1 MLEKLIN
8 FAVDTIQQ
16 IQFDDY
22 DEKEFAIAKV
32 GFLSTRPNSHGLEIS
47 EEVLRKCASTVL
59 GKWMVAKMNW
69 LGTDTMSH
77 ETDEQIM
84 GAFPKDQEIEFVE
97 DDDGYLRAYATAVIS
112 KLYAKKY
119 CDIFGKDNNRAV
131 SVEMKVQS
139 ENNEDMNDIVLS
151 FSITAVTT
159 LGKGIAPS
167 CPESDVTMIR
177 FSQEDADAY
186 FNKMNEHNLT
196 PLKKFAKE
204 RIESM
209 AKTYKIDKSKEAMSD
224 KAWGEV
230 DKASMRDKIMEAG
243 NKATLVKAVYML
255 VEDGWEEAPSEH
267 LKYPVMELKGDTF
280 VYNRDGLASA
290 LGYAKK
296 ENETSVVNKIEK
308 IYKKL
313 DLDDNEGGKEEKM
326 AEIEFSAVNIG
337 DLWGRVWEAIRGHDA
352 WDYCIQGIYEEDNQK
367 FAVLIDR
374 EQKLYRLDFSLTE
387 EGMVVSDEL
396 IEVKQEFT
404 DTDNIKKFA
413 EPENVER
420 YTKFADPKDE
430 DDESDDKDDKDDED
444 EDEDEPKEEPTKM
457 SEDEMMAKIAE
468 LEKSVE
474 ERDHIIMDKDTELE
488 ELRAYKAAVVAKEMA
503 CRVDSVMEEVRTYI
517 NDEQFAEFKAE
528 GLSCGENDIDAWSN
542 KVKATC
548 FSEVKKNIKKDD
560 KGVFSFAMPKVIK
573 HSDPNSVWEKLEN
586 K

>member
-47 EEVLRKCASTVL
+47 EEVLRECASTVL

-69 LGTDTMSH
+69 LGTDATTHVPSEH
-77 ETDEQIM
+77 IM
-84 GAFPKDQEIEFVE
+84 GSFPKDQDVEFVE
-97 DDDGYLRAYATAVIS
+97 DDDGYLRAYATAIIS
-112 KLYAKKY
+112 KRYAKDY
-119 CDIFGKDNNRAV
+119 CKMFDDDNERAV
-131 SVEMKVQS
+131 SVEMAVIT
-139 ENNEDMNDIVLS
+139 ENGEDMNDNVLS
-151 FSITAVTT
+151 FNIVGVTT
-159 LGKGIAPS
+159 LGKNVAPS

-230 DKASMRDKIMEAG
+230 DKTAMRDKIMEAD
-243 NKATLVKAVYML
+243 NKAILVKAVYML

-296 ENETSVVNKIEK
+296 ENETTVVNKIEK

-337 DLWGRVWEAIRGHDA
+337 DLWGRVYAAIREHDA

-367 FAVLIDR
+367 FAILIDR
-374 EQKLYRLDFSLTE
+374 DQKLYRLDFSLTE
-387 EGMVVSDEL
+387 EGMTTSDEL
-396 IEVKQEFT
+396 TEVKQEFIE
-404 DTDNIKKFA
+404 TDNIKKFA
-413 EPENVER
+413 EPENVEQ
-420 YTKFADPKDE
+420 YTKFADPKKDE
-430 DDESDDKDDKDDED
+430 GEGEEGEEKPDEG
-444 EDEDEPKEEPTKM
+444 EPTKM

-517 NDEQFAEFKAE
+517 NDEQFAEFRAE

-573 HSDPNSVWEKLEN
+573 HSDPNSIWEKLEN

>member
-47 EEVLRKCASTVL
+47 EEVLRECASTVL

-69 LGTDTMSH
+69 LGTDATTHVPSEH
-77 ETDEQIM
+77 IM
-84 GAFPKDQEIEFVE
+84 GSFPKDQDIEFAE
-97 DDDGYLRAYATAVIS
+97 DDDGYLRAYATAIIS
-112 KLYAKKY
+112 KRYAKDY
-119 CDIFGKDNNRAV
+119 CKMFDDDNERAV
-131 SVEMKVQS
+131 SVEMSVIT
-139 ENNEDMNDIVLS
+139 ENGEDINDKVLS
-151 FSITAVTT
+151 FNIVGVTT
-159 LGKGIAPS
+159 LGKNVAPS

-224 KAWGEV
+224 EAWGEV
-230 DKASMRDKIMEAG
+230 DKTAMRDKIMEAS

-296 ENETSVVNKIEK
+296 EDETTVVNKIEK

-337 DLWGRVWEAIRGHDA
+337 DLWGRVYAVIREHDA

-367 FAVLIDR
+367 FAILIDR
-374 EQKLYRLDFSLTE
+374 DQKLYRLDFSLTE
-387 EGMVVSDEL
+387 EGMTASDEL
-396 IEVKQEFT
+396 AEVKQEFT
-404 DTDNIKKFA
+404 ETDNIKKFA
-413 EPENVER
+413 EPENVEQ
-420 YTKFADPKDE
+420 YTKFADPKKNEGEGEVGEKKPDE
-430 DDESDDKDDKDDED
+430 G
-444 EDEDEPKEEPTKM
+444 EPTKM

-468 LEKSVE
+468 LEKSIE

-573 HSDPNSVWEKLEN
+573 HSDPNSIWEKLEN

>member
-47 EEVLRKCASTVL
+47 EKVLRECASTVL

-69 LGTDTMSH
+69 LGTDATTHVPSEH
-77 ETDEQIM
+77 IM
-84 GAFPKDQEIEFVE
+84 GSFPKDQDVEFVE
-97 DDDGYLRAYATAVIS
+97 DDDGYLRAYATAIIS
-112 KLYAKKY
+112 KRYAKDY
-119 CDIFGKDNNRAV
+119 CKMFDDDNERAV
-131 SVEMKVQS
+131 SVEMSVIT
-139 ENNEDMNDIVLS
+139 ENGEDINDKVLS
-151 FSITAVTT
+151 FNIVGVTT
-159 LGKGIAPS
+159 LGKNVAPS

-230 DKASMRDKIMEAG
+230 DKTAMRDKIMEAS

-296 ENETSVVNKIEK
+296 EDETTVVNKIEK

-337 DLWGRVWEAIRGHDA
+337 DLWGRVYAAIHEHDA

-367 FAVLIDR
+367 FAIIADR
-374 EQKLYRLDFSLTE
+374 DQKLYRLDFSLTE
-387 EGMVVSDEL
+387 EGMTISDEL
-396 IEVKQEFT
+396 TEVRQEFT

-413 EPENVER
+413 EPENVEQ
-420 YTKFADPKDE
+420 YTKFA
-430 DDESDDKDDKDDED
+430 
-444 EDEDEPKEEPTKM
+444 EPKKEPEGKPETKM

-468 LEKSVE
+468 LEKSIE

-573 HSDPNSVWEKLEN
+573 HSDPNSIWEKLEN

>member
-8 FAVDTIQQ
+8 FTVDTIQQ

-47 EEVLRKCASTVL
+47 EKVLRECASTVL

-69 LGTDTMSH
+69 LGTDATTH
-77 ETDEQIM
+77 EPDEQIM
-84 GAFPKDQEIEFVE
+84 GIFPKEQEIEFVE

-112 KLYAKKY
+112 KMYAKKY
-119 CDIFGKDNNRAV
+119 YDMFVDDNERAV
-131 SVEMKVQS
+131 SVEMRVET
-139 ENNEDMNDIVLS
+139 ENGDDTNDKVLS
-151 FSITAVTT
+151 LNIVGVTT
-159 LGKGIAPS
+159 LGKAVKPS

-186 FNKMNEHNLT
+186 FNKINEHNLT

-204 RIESM
+204 RIGSM

-230 DKASMRDKIMEAG
+230 DKTTMRDKIMEAN

-280 VYNRDGLASA
+280 VYNRDGLTSA

-296 ENETSVVNKIEK
+296 ENETTVVNKIEK

-337 DLWGRVWEAIRGHDA
+337 DLWGRVYAAIREHDA

-367 FAVLIDR
+367 FAILIDR
-374 EQKLYRLDFSLTE
+374 DQKLYRLDFSLTE
-387 EGMVVSDEL
+387 EGMTASDEL
-396 IEVKQEFT
+396 AEVKQEFT
-404 DTDNIKKFA
+404 ETDNIKKFA
-413 EPENVER
+413 EPENVEQ

-430 DDESDDKDDKDDED
+430 DDESDDKDDED
-444 EDEDEPKEEPTKM
+444 ENEHKEEPTKM
-457 SEDEMMAKIAE
+457 SKDEMMAKIAE

-573 HSDPNSVWEKLEN
+573 HSDPNSIWEKLEN

>member
-47 EEVLRKCASTVL
+47 EKVLRECASTVL

-69 LGTDTMSH
+69 LGTDATTHVPSEH
-77 ETDEQIM
+77 IM
-84 GAFPKDQEIEFVE
+84 GSFPKDQDVEFVE
-97 DDDGYLRAYATAVIS
+97 DDDGYLRAYATAIIS
-112 KLYAKKY
+112 KRYAKDY
-119 CDIFGKDNNRAV
+119 CKMFDDDNERAV
-131 SVEMKVQS
+131 SVEMSVIT
-139 ENNEDMNDIVLS
+139 ENGEDINDKVLS
-151 FSITAVTT
+151 FNIVGVTT
-159 LGKGIAPS
+159 LGKNVAPS

-230 DKASMRDKIMEAG
+230 DKTAMRDKIMEAS

-280 VYNRDGLASA
+280 VYNWDGLASA

-296 ENETSVVNKIEK
+296 ENETTVVNKIEK

-337 DLWGRVWEAIRGHDA
+337 DLWGHVYTAIREHDA

-367 FAVLIDR
+367 FAILIDR
-374 EQKLYRLDFSLTE
+374 DQKLYRLNFSLTE
-387 EGMVVSDEL
+387 EGFGYDEEL
-396 IEVKQEFT
+396 VEVKQEFT

-413 EPENVER
+413 EPENVEQ
-420 YTKFADPKDE
+420 YTKFADPKGE
-430 DDESDDKDDKDDED
+430 DDEPDDKDDED
-444 EDEDEPKEEPTKM
+444 EDEPEEEPTKM

-573 HSDPNSVWEKLEN
+573 HSDPNSIWEKLEN

>member
-47 EEVLRKCASTVL
+47 EKVLRECASTVL

-69 LGTDTMSH
+69 LGTDATTH
-77 ETDEQIM
+77 EPDEQIM
-84 GAFPKDQEIEFVE
+84 GIFPKEQEIEFVE

-112 KLYAKKY
+112 KMYAKKY
-119 CDIFGKDNNRAV
+119 CDMFVDDNERAV
-131 SVEMKVQS
+131 SVEMGVET
-139 ENNEDMNDIVLS
+139 ENGEDMNDKVLS
-151 FSITAVTT
+151 LNIVGVTT
-159 LGKGIAPS
+159 LGKAVKPS

-209 AKTYKIDKSKEAMSD
+209 AKTYKIDKSKEAMSE

-230 DKASMRDKIMEAG
+230 DKTAMRDKIMEAD
-243 NKATLVKAVYML
+243 NKDSLVKAVYML

-296 ENETSVVNKIEK
+296 ENETTVVNKIEK

-337 DLWGRVWEAIRGHDA
+337 DLWGRVYAVIREHDA

-367 FAVLIDR
+367 FAILIDR
-374 EQKLYRLDFSLTE
+374 DQKLYRLDFSLTE
-387 EGMVVSDEL
+387 EGMTASDEL
-396 IEVKQEFT
+396 AEVKQEFT
-404 DTDNIKKFA
+404 ETDNIKKFA
-413 EPENVER
+413 EPENVEQ
-420 YTKFADPKDE
+420 YTKFADPKKNEGEGEVGEKKPDE
-430 DDESDDKDDKDDED
+430 G
-444 EDEDEPKEEPTKM
+444 EPTKM

-468 LEKSVE
+468 LEKSIE

-573 HSDPNSVWEKLEN
+573 HSDPNSIWEKLEN

>member
-47 EEVLRKCASTVL
+47 EEVLRECASTVL

-69 LGTDTMSH
+69 LGTDATTHVPSEH
-77 ETDEQIM
+77 IM
-84 GAFPKDQEIEFVE
+84 GSFPKDQDVEFVE
-97 DDDGYLRAYATAVIS
+97 DDDGYLRAYATAIIS
-112 KLYAKKY
+112 KRYAKDY
-119 CDIFGKDNNRAV
+119 CKMFDDDNERAV
-131 SVEMKVQS
+131 SVEMAVVT
-139 ENNEDMNDIVLS
+139 ENGEDINDKVLS
-151 FSITAVTT
+151 FNIVGVTT
-159 LGKGIAPS
+159 LGKNVAPS

-177 FSQEDADAY
+177 FSQEDADDY

-224 KAWGEV
+224 KAWGDV
-230 DKASMRDKIMEAG
+230 DKVSMRDKIMEAD

-296 ENETSVVNKIEK
+296 ENETTVVNKIEK

-337 DLWGRVWEAIRGHDA
+337 DLWGRVYAVIREHDA

-367 FAVLIDR
+367 FAILIDR
-374 EQKLYRLDFSLTE
+374 DQKLYRLDFSLTE
-387 EGMVVSDEL
+387 EGMTASDEL
-396 IEVKQEFT
+396 TEVKQEFT

-413 EPENVER
+413 EPENVEQ
-420 YTKFADPKDE
+420 YTKFA
-430 DDESDDKDDKDDED
+430 
-444 EDEDEPKEEPTKM
+444 EPEQKPEKEPEEKPETKM

-573 HSDPNSVWEKLEN
+573 HSDPNSIWEKLEN

>member
-47 EEVLRKCASTVL
+47 EKVLRECASTVL

-69 LGTDTMSH
+69 LGTDATTHVPSEH
-77 ETDEQIM
+77 IM
-84 GAFPKDQEIEFVE
+84 GSFPKDQDIEFAE
-97 DDDGYLRAYATAVIS
+97 DDDGYLRAYATAIIS
-112 KLYAKKY
+112 KRYAKDY
-119 CDIFGKDNNRAV
+119 CKMFDDDNERAV
-131 SVEMKVQS
+131 SVEMSVIT
-139 ENNEDMNDIVLS
+139 ENGEDINDKVLS
-151 FSITAVTT
+151 FNIVGVTT
-159 LGKGIAPS
+159 LGKNVAPS

-209 AKTYKIDKSKEAMSD
+209 AKTYKIDKSKEAMSE

-230 DKASMRDKIMEAG
+230 DKAAMRDKIMEAS

-296 ENETSVVNKIEK
+296 ENEITVVNKIEK

-337 DLWGRVWEAIRGHDA
+337 DLWGRVYAAIREHDA

-367 FAVLIDR
+367 FAILIDR
-374 EQKLYRLDFSLTE
+374 DQKLYRLDFSLTE
-387 EGMVVSDEL
+387 EGMTASDEL
-396 IEVKQEFT
+396 AEVKQEFT
-404 DTDNIKKFA
+404 ETDNIKKFA
-413 EPENVER
+413 EPENVEQ
-420 YTKFADPKDE
+420 YTKFANPKDE
-430 DDESDDKDDKDDED
+430 DDEPDGKDD

-468 LEKSVE
+468 LEKSIE

-573 HSDPNSVWEKLEN
+573 HSDPNSIWEKLEN

>member
-47 EEVLRKCASTVL
+47 EKVLRECASTVL

-69 LGTDTMSH
+69 LGTDATTHVPSEH
-77 ETDEQIM
+77 IM
-84 GAFPKDQEIEFVE
+84 GSFPKDQDIEFVE
-97 DDDGYLRAYATAVIS
+97 DDDGYLRAYATAIIS
-112 KLYAKKY
+112 KRYAKDY
-119 CDIFGKDNNRAV
+119 CKMFDDDNERAV
-131 SVEMKVQS
+131 SVEMSVIT
-139 ENNEDMNDIVLS
+139 ENGEDINDKVLS
-151 FSITAVTT
+151 FNIVGVTT
-159 LGKGIAPS
+159 LGKNVAPS

-230 DKASMRDKIMEAG
+230 DKTAMRDKIMEAS

-296 ENETSVVNKIEK
+296 EDETTVVNKIEK

-337 DLWGRVWEAIRGHDA
+337 DLWGRVYAAIREHDA

-367 FAVLIDR
+367 FAILIDR
-374 EQKLYRLDFSLTE
+374 DQKLYRLDFSLTE
-387 EGMVVSDEL
+387 EGMTASDEL
-396 IEVKQEFT
+396 VEVEQEFT
-404 DTDNIKKFA
+404 EIDNIKKFA
-413 EPENVER
+413 EPENVEQ

-430 DDESDDKDDKDDED
+430 DDESDDKDD

-573 HSDPNSVWEKLEN
+573 HSDPNSIWEKLEN

>member
-1 MLEKLIN
+1 M
-8 FAVDTIQQ
+8 
-16 IQFDDY
+16 
-22 DEKEFAIAKV
+22 
-32 GFLSTRPNSHGLEIS
+32 
-47 EEVLRKCASTVL
+47 
-59 GKWMVAKMNW
+59 M
-69 LGTDTMSH
+69 
-77 ETDEQIM
+77 
-84 GAFPKDQEIEFVE
+84 
-97 DDDGYLRAYATAVIS
+97 
-112 KLYAKKY
+112 
-119 CDIFGKDNNRAV
+119 
-131 SVEMKVQS
+131 
-139 ENNEDMNDIVLS
+139 
-151 FSITAVTT
+151 
-159 LGKGIAPS
+159 
-167 CPESDVTMIR
+167 TMIR

-204 RIESM
+204 RTESM
-209 AKTYKIDKSKEAMSD
+209 AEKNDYVNHPIDTSKEVLYEGEWD
-224 KAWGEV
+224 GQKAKQ
-230 DKASMRDKIMEAG
+230 D
-243 NKATLVKAVYML
+243 LVKEKNFKFLAPKVCMKL
-255 VEDGWEEAPSEH
+255 EEGWEDREVTK
-267 LKYPVMELKGDTF
+267 LGYPVMMLYDGKW
-280 VYNRDGLASA
+280 VYSRQGLASA

-296 ENETSVVNKIEK
+296 ENETTVVNKIEK

-326 AEIEFSAVNIG
+326 AEIEFSAVDIS
-337 DLWGRVWEAIRGHDA
+337 DMWSRLWHEINEIHHWE
-352 WDYCIQGIYEEDNQK
+352 YGIVGVFEEDNKK
-367 FAVLIDR
+367 FAVLRDNDG
-374 EQKLYRLDFSLTE
+374 KLYRLDFSLTE
-387 EGMVVSDEL
+387 DGMTVADEVV
-396 IEVKQEFT
+396 EVKQEFT
-404 DTDNIKKFA
+404 ETDNIKKFA
-413 EPENVER
+413 EPENVEQ

-430 DDESDDKDDKDDED
+430 DDEPGDKDDK
-444 EDEDEPKEEPTKM
+444 DEDEPKEEPTKM

-468 LEKSVE
+468 LEKSIE

>member
-47 EEVLRKCASTVL
+47 EEVLRECASTVL

-69 LGTDTMSH
+69 LGTDATTHVPSEH
-77 ETDEQIM
+77 IM
-84 GAFPKDQEIEFVE
+84 GSFPKDQDIEFVE
-97 DDDGYLRAYATAVIS
+97 DDGGYLRAYATAIIS
-112 KLYAKKY
+112 KRYAKDY
-119 CDIFGKDNNRAV
+119 CKMFDDDNERAV
-131 SVEMKVQS
+131 SVEMSVIT
-139 ENNEDMNDIVLS
+139 ENGEDINDNVLS
-151 FSITAVTT
+151 FNIVGVTT
-159 LGKGIAPS
+159 LGKNVAPS

-230 DKASMRDKIMEAG
+230 DKTAMRDKIMEAD

-255 VEDGWEEAPSEH
+255 VENGWEEAPSEH

-296 ENETSVVNKIEK
+296 ENETTVVNKIEK

-313 DLDDNEGGKEEKM
+313 NLDDIEGKEEKM
-326 AEIEFSAVNIG
+326 SEKVEFN
-337 DLWGRVWEAIRGHDA
+337 ET
-352 WDYCIQGIYEEDNQK
+352 
-367 FAVLIDR
+367 
-374 EQKLYRLDFSLTE
+374 EQIMASE
-387 EGMVVSDEL
+387 PE
-396 IEVKQEFT
+396 EVKEE
-404 DTDNIKKFA
+404 KA
-413 EPENVER
+413 EMSETSTEMAEGEKVECAESE
-420 YTKFADPKDE
+420 KVE
-430 DDESDDKDDKDDED
+430 DDKPEEKSET
-444 EDEDEPKEEPTKM
+444 EGEPAKM

-560 KGVFSFAMPKVIK
+560 KGVFSFAMPCPTHK
-573 HSDPNSVWEKLEN
+573 SNSNSVWDRLEN

>member
-1 MLEKLIN
+1 MLKKLIN
-8 FAVDTIQQ
+8 FAVDTIQR

-22 DEKEFAIAKV
+22 DDKEFAIAKV

-47 EEVLRKCASTVL
+47 EEVLRECASTVL

-69 LGTDTMSH
+69 LGTDATTH
-77 ETDEQIM
+77 EPDEQIM
-84 GAFPKDQEIEFVE
+84 GSFPKEQEIEFVK

-112 KLYAKKY
+112 KMYAKKY
-119 CDIFGKDNNRAV
+119 YDMFVDDNERAV
-131 SVEMKVQS
+131 SVEMRVET
-139 ENNEDMNDIVLS
+139 ENGDDMNDKVLS
-151 FSITAVTT
+151 LNIIGVTT
-159 LGKGIAPS
+159 LGKAVNPS

-209 AKTYKIDKSKEAMSD
+209 AKTYKIDKSKGAMSD

-230 DKASMRDKIMEAG
+230 DKAAMRDKIMEAA

-255 VEDGWEEAPSEH
+255 VENGWEEAPSEH

-296 ENETSVVNKIEK
+296 ENEATVVNKIEK

-337 DLWGRVWEAIRGHDA
+337 DLWGHVYHAIHEHDV

-374 EQKLYRLDFSLTE
+374 DQKLYRLNFSLTE
-387 EGMVVSDEL
+387 EGFSYDEEL
-396 IEVKQEFT
+396 VEVKQEFT

-413 EPENVER
+413 EPENVEQ
-420 YTKFADPKDE
+420 YTEFADLKKDE
-430 DDESDDKDDKDDED
+430 GEGEEGEEKPDEGK
-444 EDEDEPKEEPTKM
+444 PTKM
-457 SEDEMMAKIAE
+457 SEDEMMTKIAE

-548 FSEVKKNIKKDD
+548 FSEVKKTIKKDD

-573 HSDPNSVWEKLEN
+573 HSDPNSIWEKLEN

>member
-1 MLEKLIN
+1 MEKNIN
-8 FAVDTIQQ
+8 FQM
-16 IQFDDY
+16 
-22 DEKEFAIAKV
+22 EEIAPDWLNEYPEDKFTV
-32 GFLSTRPNSHGLEIS
+32 FKACFLSTQKNSHNLDIS
-47 EEVLRKCASTVL
+47 AEVLKRDAKTILGNFLVAKLQYGDASTHL
-59 GKWMVAKMNW
+59 PSEIIYGY
-69 LGTDTMSH
+69 
-77 ETDEQIM
+77 
-84 GAFPKDQEIEFVE
+84 FPKEQDVEFE
-97 DDDGYLRAYATAVIS
+97 DTQDGIVKAWAYCVIS
-112 KLYAKKY
+112 KQYGQEFNE
-119 CDIFGKDNNRAV
+119 IFDLQNLRNT
-131 SVEMKVQS
+131 SVEMKVKVVDDADEGEVES
-139 ENNEDMNDIVLS
+139 FDIYGLTCLGLS
-151 FSITAVTT
+151 V
-159 LGKGIAPS
+159 KGS
-167 CPESDVTMIR
+167 CPDAMMTMIR

-230 DKASMRDKIMEAG
+230 DKVAMRDKIMEAS
-243 NKATLVKAVYML
+243 NKAALVKAVYML

-280 VYNRDGLASA
+280 VYNRDGLTSA

-296 ENETSVVNKIEK
+296 ENETTVVNKIEK

-337 DLWGRVWEAIRGHDA
+337 DLWGRVYAAIRKHDA

-367 FAVLIDR
+367 FAILIDR
-374 EQKLYRLDFSLTE
+374 DQKLYRLDFSLTE
-387 EGMVVSDEL
+387 EGMTASDEL
-396 IEVKQEFT
+396 VEVKQEFT
-404 DTDNIKKFA
+404 ETDNIKKFA
-413 EPENVER
+413 EPENVEQ

-430 DDESDDKDDKDDED
+430 DDESDDKDD

-488 ELRAYKAAVVAKEMA
+488 ELRAYKSAVVAKEMA

-548 FSEVKKNIKKDD
+548 FSEVKKTIKKDD

-573 HSDPNSVWEKLEN
+573 HSDPNSIWEKLEN

>member
-47 EEVLRKCASTVL
+47 EDVLRDCASTVL

-69 LGTDTMSH
+69 LGTDATTHVPS
-77 ETDEQIM
+77 EQIM
-84 GAFPKDQEIEFVE
+84 GIFPKDQDVEFVE

-112 KLYAKKY
+112 KLYAKDY
-119 CDIFGKDNNRAV
+119 CKMFEDDNERAV
-131 SVEMKVQS
+131 SVEMGVNT
-139 ENNEDMNDIVLS
+139 ENDQDMNDTVLS
-151 FSITAVTT
+151 FNIVGVTT
-159 LGKGIAPS
+159 LGKTTKPS
-167 CPESDVTMIR
+167 CPESDVTFVR

-186 FNKMNEHNLT
+186 FSKMNEHNLT

-204 RIESM
+204 RIENM
-209 AKTYKIDKSKEAMSD
+209 AETYKIDKSKEALSD
-224 KAWGEV
+224 KAWGDV
-230 DKASMRDKIMEAG
+230 DKVAMRDKIMEAD

-255 VEDGWEEAPSEH
+255 VEDGWEDAPSEH

-313 DLDDNEGGKEEKM
+313 GLDTNDGEESESKM
-326 AEIEFSAVNIG
+326 AEIEFIAVDIG
-337 DLWGRVWEAIRGHDA
+337 DLWGRLWHVMDEERHWEYGIS
-352 WDYCIQGIYEEDNQK
+352 GIYEEGNQK
-367 FAVLIDR
+367 FAILRDR
-374 EQKLYRLDFSLTE
+374 DMKLYRLDFSLTE
-387 EGMVVSDEL
+387 DGLTLADEVV
-396 IEVKQEFT
+396 EVKQEFT

-413 EPENVER
+413 EPENVEQYQR
-420 YTKFADPKDE
+420 FAEPEKKDDPEEKPKDE
-430 DDESDDKDDKDDED
+430 GKGDEGKKKPD
-444 EDEDEPKEEPTKM
+444 EPTKM
-457 SEDEMMAKIAE
+457 SEDEMLAKIAQ
-468 LEKSVE
+468 LEKDLE
-474 ERDHIIMDKDTELE
+474 DRDHIIMDKDVELE
-488 ELRAYKAAVVAKEMA
+488 DLRAYKAAVVAKENLA
-503 CRVDSVMEEVRTYI
+503 KVDCIMEEVKPYI
-517 NDEQFAEFKAE
+517 AEEKFAEFKAE
-528 GLSCGENDIDAWSN
+528 GLACDADAIDAWAN

-560 KGVFSFAMPKVIK
+560 KGVFSFAMPNPGMKSEPKSIW
-573 HSDPNSVWEKLEN
+573 DRL
-586 K
+586 

>member
-47 EEVLRKCASTVL
+47 EKVLRECASTVL

-69 LGTDTMSH
+69 LGTDATTHVPSEH
-77 ETDEQIM
+77 IM
-84 GAFPKDQEIEFVE
+84 GSFPKDQDVEFVE
-97 DDDGYLRAYATAVIS
+97 DDDGYLRAYATAIIS
-112 KLYAKKY
+112 KRYAKDY
-119 CDIFGKDNNRAV
+119 CKMFDDDNERAV
-131 SVEMKVQS
+131 SVEMSVIT
-139 ENNEDMNDIVLS
+139 ENGEDINDKVLS
-151 FSITAVTT
+151 FNVVGVTT
-159 LGKGIAPS
+159 LGKNVAPS

-224 KAWGEV
+224 RAWGEV
-230 DKASMRDKIMEAG
+230 DKAAMRDKIMEAS

-255 VEDGWEEAPSEH
+255 VEDGWEEVPSEH

-296 ENETSVVNKIEK
+296 EDETTVVNKIEK

-337 DLWGRVWEAIRGHDA
+337 DLWGRVYATIREHDV

-367 FAVLIDR
+367 FAILIDR
-374 EQKLYRLDFSLTE
+374 DQKLYRLDFSLTE
-387 EGMVVSDEL
+387 EGMTASDEL
-396 IEVKQEFT
+396 AEVKQEFT
-404 DTDNIKKFA
+404 ETDNIKKFA
-413 EPENVER
+413 EPGNVEQ
-420 YTKFADPKDE
+420 YTEFADPKDE
-430 DDESDDKDDKDDED
+430 NDEPDDKDDKD
-444 EDEDEPKEEPTKM
+444 EDEPKEKPTKM

-474 ERDHIIMDKDTELE
+474 ERDHIIMGKDTELE

-573 HSDPNSVWEKLEN
+573 HSDPNSIWEKLEN

>member
-8 FAVDTIQQ
+8 FAVDSIQQ

-47 EEVLRKCASTVL
+47 EEVLRECASTVL

-69 LGTDTMSH
+69 LGTDATTHVPSEH
-77 ETDEQIM
+77 IM
-84 GAFPKDQEIEFVE
+84 GSFPKDQDIEFVE
-97 DDDGYLRAYATAVIS
+97 DDDGYLRAYATAIIS
-112 KLYAKKY
+112 KRYAKDY
-119 CDIFGKDNNRAV
+119 CKMFDDDNERAV
-131 SVEMKVQS
+131 SVEMVVIT
-139 ENNEDMNDIVLS
+139 ENGEDINDKVLS
-151 FSITAVTT
+151 FNIVGVTT
-159 LGKGIAPS
+159 LGKNVAPS

-209 AKTYKIDKSKEAMSD
+209 AKTYKIDKSKGAMSD

-230 DKASMRDKIMEAG
+230 DKAVMRDKIMEAS

-296 ENETSVVNKIEK
+296 ENESTVVNKIEK

-337 DLWGRVWEAIRGHDA
+337 DLWGRVYAAIHEHDA
-352 WDYCIQGIYEEDNQK
+352 WDYCIQSIYEEDNQK
-367 FAVLIDR
+367 FAILIDR
-374 EQKLYRLDFSLTE
+374 DQKLYRLDFSLTE
-387 EGMVVSDEL
+387 EGMTISDEL
-396 IEVKQEFT
+396 AEVKQEFT
-404 DTDNIKKFA
+404 ETDNIKKFA
-413 EPENVER
+413 EPENVEQ

-430 DDESDDKDDKDDED
+430 DDEPDDKGD

-517 NDEQFAEFKAE
+517 NDTQFAEFKAE
-528 GLSCGENDIDAWSN
+528 GLTCDESNIDAWSN

-548 FSEVKKNIKKDD
+548 FSEVKKTIKKDD

>member
-47 EEVLRKCASTVL
+47 EEVLRECASTVL

-69 LGTDTMSH
+69 LGTDATTHVPSEH
-77 ETDEQIM
+77 IM
-84 GAFPKDQEIEFVE
+84 GSFPKDQDVEFVE
-97 DDDGYLRAYATAVIS
+97 DDDGYLRAYATAIIS
-112 KLYAKKY
+112 KRYAKDY
-119 CDIFGKDNNRAV
+119 CKMFDDDNERAV
-131 SVEMKVQS
+131 SVEMAVVT
-139 ENNEDMNDIVLS
+139 ENGEDINDKVLS
-151 FSITAVTT
+151 FNIVGVTT
-159 LGKGIAPS
+159 LGKNVAPS

-224 KAWGEV
+224 KAWGDV
-230 DKASMRDKIMEAG
+230 DKTVMRDKIMEAS

-296 ENETSVVNKIEK
+296 EDETTVVNKIEK

-337 DLWGRVWEAIRGHDA
+337 DLWGRVYAVIREHDA

-367 FAVLIDR
+367 FAILIDR
-374 EQKLYRLDFSLTE
+374 DQKLYRLDFSLTE
-387 EGMVVSDEL
+387 EGMTASDEL
-396 IEVKQEFT
+396 AEVKQEFT
-404 DTDNIKKFA
+404 ETDNIKKFA
-413 EPENVER
+413 EPENVEQ
-420 YTKFADPKDE
+420 YTKFADPKKNEGEGEVGEKKPDE
-430 DDESDDKDDKDDED
+430 G
-444 EDEDEPKEEPTKM
+444 EPTKM

-468 LEKSVE
+468 LEKSIE

-573 HSDPNSVWEKLEN
+573 HSDPNSIWEKLEN

>member
-47 EEVLRKCASTVL
+47 EKVLRECASTVL

-69 LGTDTMSH
+69 LRTDATTHVPSEH
-77 ETDEQIM
+77 IM
-84 GAFPKDQEIEFVE
+84 GSFPKDQDIEFVE
-97 DDDGYLRAYATAVIS
+97 DDDGYLRAYATAIIS
-112 KLYAKKY
+112 KRYAKDY
-119 CDIFGKDNNRAV
+119 CKMFDDDNERAV
-131 SVEMKVQS
+131 SVEMSVIT
-139 ENNEDMNDIVLS
+139 ENGEDINDKVLS
-151 FSITAVTT
+151 FNIVGVTT
-159 LGKGIAPS
+159 LGKNVAPS

-230 DKASMRDKIMEAG
+230 DKAAMRDKIMEAS

-296 ENETSVVNKIEK
+296 ENETTVVNKIEK

-337 DLWGRVWEAIRGHDA
+337 DLWGRVYAAIREHDA

-367 FAVLIDR
+367 FAILIDR
-374 EQKLYRLDFSLTE
+374 DQKLYRLDFSLTE
-387 EGMVVSDEL
+387 EGMTVSDEL
-396 IEVKQEFT
+396 VEAKQEFT
-404 DTDNIKKFA
+404 ETDNIKKFA
-413 EPENVER
+413 EPENVEQ

-430 DDESDDKDDKDDED
+430 DDESDDKDD

-468 LEKSVE
+468 LEKSIE

-573 HSDPNSVWEKLEN
+573 HSDPNSIWEKLEN

>member
-1 MLEKLIN
+1 MEKNIN
-8 FAVDTIQQ
+8 FQMEEIAPDWLN
-16 IQFDDY
+16 DY
-22 DEKEFAIAKV
+22 PEDKFTVFKTC
-32 GFLSTRPNSHGLEIS
+32 FLSTQKNSHNLDIS
-47 EEVLRKCASTVL
+47 AEVLKRDAKTILGNFLVAKLQYGDASTHL
-59 GKWMVAKMNW
+59 PSEIIYGY
-69 LGTDTMSH
+69 
-77 ETDEQIM
+77 
-84 GAFPKDQEIEFVE
+84 FPKEQEVEFE
-97 DDDGYLRAYATAVIS
+97 DTKDGIVKAWAYCVIS
-112 KLYAKKY
+112 KQYGQEFNE
-119 CDIFGKDNNRAV
+119 IFDLQNLRNT
-131 SVEMKVQS
+131 SVEMKVKVVDDADEGEVES
-139 ENNEDMNDIVLS
+139 FDIYGLTCLGLS
-151 FSITAVTT
+151 V
-159 LGKGIAPS
+159 KGS
-167 CPESDVTMIR
+167 CPDAMMTMIR

-196 PLKKFAKE
+196 PLKKFVKE
-204 RIESM
+204 RTESM
-209 AKTYKIDKSKEAMSD
+209 AEKNNYVNHPIDTSKDALYEGEWD
-224 KAWGEV
+224 GQKAKQ
-230 DKASMRDKIMEAG
+230 D
-243 NKATLVKAVYML
+243 LVKEKNFKSLAPKVCMKL
-255 VEDGWEEAPSEH
+255 EEGWEDREVTK
-267 LKYPVMELKGDTF
+267 LGYPVMMLYDGKWVYSTKG
-280 VYNRDGLASA
+280 LSSA

-337 DLWGRVWEAIRGHDA
+337 DLWGRVYAAIREHDA

-367 FAVLIDR
+367 FAILIDR
-374 EQKLYRLDFSLTE
+374 DQKLYRLDFSLTE
-387 EGMVVSDEL
+387 EGMTVSDEL
-396 IEVKQEFT
+396 TEVKQEFT
-404 DTDNIKKFA
+404 ETDSIKKFA
-413 EPENVER
+413 EPENVEQ

-430 DDESDDKDDKDDED
+430 DDEPDDKDDED
-444 EDEDEPKEEPTKM
+444 GDEPKEEPTQM

-548 FSEVKKNIKKDD
+548 FSEVKKTIKKDD

-573 HSDPNSVWEKLEN
+573 HSDPNSIWEKLEN

>member
-47 EEVLRKCASTVL
+47 EKVLRECASTVL

-69 LGTDTMSH
+69 LGTDATTHVPSEH
-77 ETDEQIM
+77 IM
-84 GAFPKDQEIEFVE
+84 GSFPKDQDVEFVE
-97 DDDGYLRAYATAVIS
+97 DDDGYLRAYATAIIS
-112 KLYAKKY
+112 KRYAKDY
-119 CDIFGKDNNRAV
+119 CKMFDDDNERAV
-131 SVEMKVQS
+131 SVEMAVVT
-139 ENNEDMNDIVLS
+139 ENGEDINDKVLS
-151 FSITAVTT
+151 FNIVGVTT
-159 LGKGIAPS
+159 LGKNVAPS

-230 DKASMRDKIMEAG
+230 DKTAMRDKIMEAS

-296 ENETSVVNKIEK
+296 EDETTVVNKIEK

-337 DLWGRVWEAIRGHDA
+337 DLWGRVYAVIREHDA

-367 FAVLIDR
+367 FAILIDR
-374 EQKLYRLDFSLTE
+374 DQKLYRLDFSLTE
-387 EGMVVSDEL
+387 EGMTASDEL
-396 IEVKQEFT
+396 AEVKQEFT
-404 DTDNIKKFA
+404 ETDNIKKFA
-413 EPENVER
+413 EPENVEQ
-420 YTKFADPKDE
+420 YTKFADPKKNEGEGEVGEKKPDE
-430 DDESDDKDDKDDED
+430 G
-444 EDEDEPKEEPTKM
+444 EPTKM

-468 LEKSVE
+468 LEKSIE

-573 HSDPNSVWEKLEN
+573 HSDPNSIWEKLEN

>member
-47 EEVLRKCASTVL
+47 EKVLRECASTVL

-69 LGTDTMSH
+69 LGTDATTH
-77 ETDEQIM
+77 EPDEQIM
-84 GAFPKDQEIEFVE
+84 GIFPKEQEIEFVE

-112 KLYAKKY
+112 KMYAKKY
-119 CDIFGKDNNRAV
+119 YDMFVDDNERAV
-131 SVEMKVQS
+131 SVEMGVET
-139 ENNEDMNDIVLS
+139 ENGDDMNDKVLS
-151 FSITAVTT
+151 LNIVGVTT
-159 LGKGIAPS
+159 LGKAVKPS

-230 DKASMRDKIMEAG
+230 DKTAMRDKIMGAD

-296 ENETSVVNKIEK
+296 ENETTVVNKIEK

-313 DLDDNEGGKEEKM
+313 NLDDTEGKEEKM
-326 AEIEFSAVNIG
+326 SEKVEFNETEQTMASEPEEAKEETAEMSETSAEMAEGEKVECAESEKVEG
-337 DLWGRVWEAIRGHDA
+337 DES
-352 WDYCIQGIYEEDNQK
+352 EEK
-367 FAVLIDR
+367 
-374 EQKLYRLDFSLTE
+374 TE
-387 EGMVVSDEL
+387 E
-396 IEVKQEFT
+396 
-404 DTDNIKKFA
+404 
-413 EPENVER
+413 
-420 YTKFADPKDE
+420 
-430 DDESDDKDDKDDED
+430 
-444 EDEDEPKEEPTKM
+444 EEPTKM

-573 HSDPNSVWEKLEN
+573 HSDPNSIWEKLEN

>member
-47 EEVLRKCASTVL
+47 EKVLRECASTVL

-69 LGTDTMSH
+69 LGTDATTHVPSEH
-77 ETDEQIM
+77 IM
-84 GAFPKDQEIEFVE
+84 GSFPKDQDIEFVE
-97 DDDGYLRAYATAVIS
+97 DDDGYLRAYATAIIS
-112 KLYAKKY
+112 KRYAKDY
-119 CDIFGKDNNRAV
+119 CKMFDDDNERAV
-131 SVEMKVQS
+131 SVEMSVIT
-139 ENNEDMNDIVLS
+139 ENGEDINDKVLS
-151 FSITAVTT
+151 FNIVGVTT
-159 LGKGIAPS
+159 LGKNVAPS

-204 RIESM
+204 RIKSM
-209 AKTYKIDKSKEAMSD
+209 AKTYKIDKSKEAMSE

-230 DKASMRDKIMEAG
+230 DKAAMRDKIMEAS
-243 NKATLVKAVYML
+243 NKATLAKAVYML

-296 ENETSVVNKIEK
+296 EDETAVVNKIEK

-337 DLWGRVWEAIRGHDA
+337 DLWGRVYTAIREHDA

-367 FAVLIDR
+367 FAILIDR
-374 EQKLYRLDFSLTE
+374 DQKLYRLDFSLTE
-387 EGMVVSDEL
+387 EGMTISDEL
-396 IEVKQEFT
+396 AEVKQEFT
-404 DTDNIKKFA
+404 ETDNIKKFA
-413 EPENVER
+413 EPENVEQ

-430 DDESDDKDDKDDED
+430 DDESDDK
-444 EDEDEPKEEPTKM
+444 DEPKEEPTKM

-573 HSDPNSVWEKLEN
+573 HSDPNSIWEKLEN

>member
-1 MLEKLIN
+1 MEKLVNFEVDELEKI
-8 FAVDTIQQ
+8 D
-16 IQFDDY
+16 FDNY
-22 DEKEFAIAKV
+22 SNEEFAIARM
-32 GFLSTRPNSHGLEIS
+32 GFLSTKPNSHELKIS
-47 EEVLRKCASTVL
+47 EDVLRSCAKTVL
-59 GKWMVAKMNW
+59 DKWVVADMQFGEPTTHTKNEHIVGK
-69 LGTDTMSH
+69 
-77 ETDEQIM
+77 I
-84 GAFPKDQEIEFVE
+84 PKDQTVEFIYDE
-97 DDDGYLRAYATAVIS
+97 NGYLRAYVDTVIS
-112 KLYAKKY
+112 KIYAKDF
-119 CDIFGKDNNRAV
+119 CEAFAVDTSRAV
-131 SVEMKVQS
+131 SVEMKVEVS
-139 ENNEDMNDIVLS
+139 ESDENEVVSFNIVG
-151 FSITAVTT
+151 VTV
-159 LGKGIAPS
+159 LGKTVLPS
-167 CPESDVTMIR
+167 CPDSDINMIR

-230 DKASMRDKIMEAG
+230 DKTAMRDKIMEAS

-267 LKYPVMELKGDTF
+267 LKYPVMMLEGDTF

-296 ENETSVVNKIEK
+296 ENETTVVNKIEK

-313 DLDDNEGGKEEKM
+313 DLGDNEGGKEEKM

-337 DLWGRVWEAIRGHDA
+337 DLWGHVYHAIHEHDA

-374 EQKLYRLDFSLTE
+374 DQKLYRLNFSLTE
-387 EGMVVSDEL
+387 EGFGYDEEL
-396 IEVKQEFT
+396 VEVKQEFT

-413 EPENVER
+413 EPENVEQ

-430 DDESDDKDDKDDED
+430 DDESDDKDDEGK
-444 EDEDEPKEEPTKM
+444 DEPKEEPTKM

-573 HSDPNSVWEKLEN
+573 HSDPNSIWEKLEN

>member
-8 FAVDTIQQ
+8 FTVDTIQQ

-47 EEVLRKCASTVL
+47 EKVLRECASTVL

-69 LGTDTMSH
+69 LGTDATTH
-77 ETDEQIM
+77 EPDEQIM
-84 GAFPKDQEIEFVE
+84 GIFPKEQEIEFVE

-112 KLYAKKY
+112 KMYAKKY
-119 CDIFGKDNNRAV
+119 YDMFVDDNERAV
-131 SVEMKVQS
+131 SVEMRVET
-139 ENNEDMNDIVLS
+139 ENGDDTNDKVLS
-151 FSITAVTT
+151 LNIVGVTT
-159 LGKGIAPS
+159 LGKAVKPS

-230 DKASMRDKIMEAG
+230 DKTTMRDKIMEAN

-280 VYNRDGLASA
+280 VYNRDGLTSA

-296 ENETSVVNKIEK
+296 ENETTVVNKIEK

-337 DLWGRVWEAIRGHDA
+337 DLWGRVYAAIREHDA

-367 FAVLIDR
+367 FAILIDR
-374 EQKLYRLDFSLTE
+374 DQKLYRLDFSLTE
-387 EGMVVSDEL
+387 EGMTASDEL
-396 IEVKQEFT
+396 AEVKQEFT
-404 DTDNIKKFA
+404 ETDNIKKFA
-413 EPENVER
+413 EPENVEQ
-420 YTKFADPKDE
+420 YTKFADSKDE
-430 DDESDDKDDKDDED
+430 DDESDDKDDED
-444 EDEDEPKEEPTKM
+444 ENEHKEEPTKM
-457 SEDEMMAKIAE
+457 SKDEMMAKIAE

-573 HSDPNSVWEKLEN
+573 HSDPNSIWEKLEN

>member
-47 EEVLRKCASTVL
+47 EKVLRECASTVL

-69 LGTDTMSH
+69 LGTDATTHVPSEH
-77 ETDEQIM
+77 IM
-84 GAFPKDQEIEFVE
+84 GSFPKDQDIEFVE
-97 DDDGYLRAYATAVIS
+97 DDDGYLRAYATAIIS
-112 KLYAKKY
+112 KRYAKDY
-119 CDIFGKDNNRAV
+119 CKMFDDDNERAV
-131 SVEMKVQS
+131 SVEMSVIT
-139 ENNEDMNDIVLS
+139 ENGEDINDKVLS
-151 FSITAVTT
+151 FNIVGVTT
-159 LGKGIAPS
+159 LGKNVAPS
-167 CPESDVTMIR
+167 CPESDITMIR

-230 DKASMRDKIMEAG
+230 DKTAMRDKIMEAD

-296 ENETSVVNKIEK
+296 ENETTVVNKIEK

-337 DLWGRVWEAIRGHDA
+337 DLWGRVYAAIREHDA

-367 FAVLIDR
+367 FAIFIDR
-374 EQKLYRLDFSLTE
+374 DQKLYRMNFTLTE
-387 EGMVVSDEL
+387 EGFDYDEEL

-413 EPENVER
+413 EPENVEQ

-430 DDESDDKDDKDDED
+430 DDESDDKDD

-573 HSDPNSVWEKLEN
+573 HSDPNSIWEKLEN

>member
-47 EEVLRKCASTVL
+47 EKVLRECASTVL

-69 LGTDTMSH
+69 LGTDATTH
-77 ETDEQIM
+77 EPDEQIM
-84 GAFPKDQEIEFVE
+84 GIFPKEQEIEFVE

-112 KLYAKKY
+112 KMYAKKY
-119 CDIFGKDNNRAV
+119 CDMFVDDNERAV
-131 SVEMKVQS
+131 SVEMGVET
-139 ENNEDMNDIVLS
+139 ENGEDMNDKVLS
-151 FSITAVTT
+151 LNIVGVTT
-159 LGKGIAPS
+159 LGKAVKPS

-224 KAWGEV
+224 KAWGDV
-230 DKASMRDKIMEAG
+230 DKTVMRDKIMEAS

-296 ENETSVVNKIEK
+296 EDETTVVNKIEK

-337 DLWGRVWEAIRGHDA
+337 DLWGRVYAVIREHDA

-367 FAVLIDR
+367 FAILIDR
-374 EQKLYRLDFSLTE
+374 DQKLYRLDFSLTE
-387 EGMVVSDEL
+387 EGMTASDEL
-396 IEVKQEFT
+396 AEVKQEFT
-404 DTDNIKKFA
+404 ETDNIKKFA
-413 EPENVER
+413 EPENVEQ
-420 YTKFADPKDE
+420 YTKFADPKKNEGEGEVGEKKPDE
-430 DDESDDKDDKDDED
+430 G
-444 EDEDEPKEEPTKM
+444 EPTKM

-468 LEKSVE
+468 LEKSIE

-573 HSDPNSVWEKLEN
+573 HSDPNSIWEKLEN

>member
-16 IQFDDY
+16 IQFDNY

-47 EEVLRKCASTVL
+47 EKVLRECASTVL

-69 LGTDTMSH
+69 LGTDATTHVPSEH
-77 ETDEQIM
+77 IM
-84 GAFPKDQEIEFVE
+84 GSFPKDQDIEFVE
-97 DDDGYLRAYATAVIS
+97 DDDGYLRAYATAIIS
-112 KLYAKKY
+112 KRYAKDY
-119 CDIFGKDNNRAV
+119 CKMFDDDNERAV
-131 SVEMKVQS
+131 SVEMSVIT
-139 ENNEDMNDIVLS
+139 ENGEDINDKVLS
-151 FSITAVTT
+151 FNIVGVTT
-159 LGKGIAPS
+159 LGKNVAPS

-230 DKASMRDKIMEAG
+230 DKTAMRDKIMEAS

-296 ENETSVVNKIEK
+296 EDETTVVNKIEK

-337 DLWGRVWEAIRGHDA
+337 DLWGRVYAAIREHDA

-367 FAVLIDR
+367 FAILIDR
-374 EQKLYRLDFSLTE
+374 DQKLYRLDFSLTE
-387 EGMVVSDEL
+387 EGMTVSDEL
-396 IEVKQEFT
+396 AEVKQEFT
-404 DTDNIKKFA
+404 ETDNIKKFA
-413 EPENVER
+413 EPENVEQ
-420 YTKFADPKDE
+420 YTKFA
-430 DDESDDKDDKDDED
+430 
-444 EDEDEPKEEPTKM
+444 EPKKNEGKGEVGEEKPDEGEPTKM

-488 ELRAYKAAVVAKEMA
+488 ELRAYKAAIVAKEMA

-573 HSDPNSVWEKLEN
+573 HSDPNSIWEKLEN

>member
-47 EEVLRKCASTVL
+47 EKVLRECASTVL

-69 LGTDTMSH
+69 LGTDATTH
-77 ETDEQIM
+77 EPDEQIM
-84 GAFPKDQEIEFVE
+84 GIFPKEQEIEFVE

-112 KLYAKKY
+112 KMYAKKY
-119 CDIFGKDNNRAV
+119 YDMFVDDNERAV
-131 SVEMKVQS
+131 SVEMRVET
-139 ENNEDMNDIVLS
+139 ENGDDTNDKVLS
-151 FSITAVTT
+151 LNIVGVTT
-159 LGKGIAPS
+159 LGKAVKPS

-230 DKASMRDKIMEAG
+230 DKTTMRDKIMEAN

-280 VYNRDGLASA
+280 VYNRDGLTSA

-296 ENETSVVNKIEK
+296 ENETTVVNKIEK

-337 DLWGRVWEAIRGHDA
+337 DLWGRVYAAIREHDA

-374 EQKLYRLDFSLTE
+374 DQKLYRLNFSLTE
-387 EGMVVSDEL
+387 EGFSYDEEL
-396 IEVKQEFT
+396 VEVKQEFT

-413 EPENVER
+413 EPENVEQ
-420 YTKFADPKDE
+420 YTKFADPKKNEGEGEVGEEKPDE
-430 DDESDDKDDKDDED
+430 G
-444 EDEDEPKEEPTKM
+444 EPTKM

-573 HSDPNSVWEKLEN
+573 HSDPNSIWEKLEN

>member
-47 EEVLRKCASTVL
+47 EKVLRECASTVL

-69 LGTDTMSH
+69 LGTDATTHVPSEH
-77 ETDEQIM
+77 IM
-84 GAFPKDQEIEFVE
+84 GSFPKDQDVEFVE
-97 DDDGYLRAYATAVIS
+97 DDDGYLRAYATAIIS
-112 KLYAKKY
+112 KRYAKDY
-119 CDIFGKDNNRAV
+119 CKMFDDDNERAV
-131 SVEMKVQS
+131 SVEMAVVT
-139 ENNEDMNDIVLS
+139 ENGEDINDKVLS
-151 FSITAVTT
+151 FNIVGVTT
-159 LGKGIAPS
+159 LGKNVAPS

-224 KAWGEV
+224 KAWGDV
-230 DKASMRDKIMEAG
+230 DKVSMRDKIMEAD

-296 ENETSVVNKIEK
+296 ENETTVVNKIEK

-337 DLWGRVWEAIRGHDA
+337 DLWGRVYAAIREHDA

-367 FAVLIDR
+367 FAILIDR
-374 EQKLYRLDFSLTE
+374 DQKLYRLDFSLTE
-387 EGMVVSDEL
+387 EGMTASDEL
-396 IEVKQEFT
+396 AEVKQEFT
-404 DTDNIKKFA
+404 ETDNIKKFA
-413 EPENVER
+413 EPENVEQ
-420 YTKFADPKDE
+420 YTKFADPKKNEGEGEVGEKKPDE
-430 DDESDDKDDKDDED
+430 G
-444 EDEDEPKEEPTKM
+444 EPTKM

-468 LEKSVE
+468 LEKSIE

-573 HSDPNSVWEKLEN
+573 HSDPNSIWEKLEN